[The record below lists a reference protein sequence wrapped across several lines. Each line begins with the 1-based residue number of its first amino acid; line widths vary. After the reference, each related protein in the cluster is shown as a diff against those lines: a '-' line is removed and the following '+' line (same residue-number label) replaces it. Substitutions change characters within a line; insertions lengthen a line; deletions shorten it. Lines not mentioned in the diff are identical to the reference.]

1 MIIRWLG
8 HSAFQIITNHNL
20 KILIDP
26 FISNNPISPVMVEEL
41 STDLIMVT
49 HGHKDHFGDTMEIAN
64 RTGAAIIANHEN
76 SVYLSKQ
83 GFDSLGMNMGGT
95 VEFQDIEVTMVDS
108 SHSSDM
114 DFMDEMGAG
123 GSSCGYIIRL
133 ENGRK
138 IYHSGDTGIFGDM
151 KTVIRDIYHPD
162 IALLPIG
169 DRFTMG
175 PREAAI
181 AADWIKP
188 EILIPM
194 HYNTFP
200 VIQQNP
206 LEFAERVEA
215 LNASIK
221 VVILEPGEFYEE

>member
-26 FISNNPISPVMVEEL
+26 FISNNPISPVIVEEL

-114 DFMDEMGAG
+114 DFMEEMGAG

-206 LEFAERVEA
+206 LEFAERVES